1 MSRVNE
7 IEGLQERIQGIKE
20 KQRLLKTKHS
30 EVRTSVAY
38 IKRQIKNNE
47 EENEKLQRN
56 IAELKSEEIEIA
68 EEYNPLNSVL
78 DDLEQKIATIERNE
92 AIAELL
98 EEQPS
103 FYNALKLRL
112 DMKHKELSEMA
123 SSFIS
128 LNDPATVIQSVQSV
142 IESNAINM
150 DAAALRQGKAN
161 YEETIKQLVE
171 MKIDGKAISINEGQ
185 RPIKAIDSFLDLSQ
199 VTKMLQ
205 KS

>member
-1 MSRVNE
+1 MSKANE
-7 IEGLQERIQGIKE
+7 IEGLQERIKGIQK
-20 KQRLLKTKHS
+20 KQSALKTKHS
-30 EVRTSVAY
+30 EIRTSVAY
-38 IKRQIKNNE
+38 MERQIKNNE

-78 DDLEQKIATIERNE
+78 DDLEHKIATIERNE
-92 AIAELL
+92 AIAGLL

-103 FYNALKLRL
+103 FYDALKLRL
-112 DMKHKELSEMA
+112 DMKHKELTDMA

-128 LNDPATVIQSVQSV
+128 LNDPETVIQSIQSV

-150 DAAALRQGKAN
+150 EAAAIRQGKSH

-171 MKIDGKAISINEGQ
+171 MKIDGKAISINDGQ
-185 RPIKAIDSFLDLSQ
+185 TPIKAIDSFLDLSP
-199 VTKMLQ
+199 VNRMLQ
-205 KS
+205 QS